1 VADFRKSQSVLRATA
16 APAAI
21 LALTS
26 LLVLSDAPAL
36 AATSHPAVTVTGGT
50 VEFYAGHVVL
60 DARGGARLD
69 DGVLHVSADRIVL
82 DLRSNRYVAA
92 GDVIVTQAH
101 GTLPPVSGAA
111 MSVDLTTHRGL
122 FVSLVPAVTRTAVD
136 GSRVDAQLDP
146 TTLPAQPLALP
157 DVSGELPFA
166 LAPRAVAHLDA
177 DVRLERTTV
186 LVPGGRP
193 VSLPSYV
200 YTFAS
205 DPGYNTSNINTNG
218 EDVPITFGSTRDSIQ
233 SAHFFYDPV
242 VKLGAGISEN
252 IVDGQRAYVLA
263 SLAPLNGPRHNGAF
277 TWSDDVNDHTVQSYT
292 ASASTGFGTAQGYD
306 LRDSIHRSYLEL
318 SAQSFSGVGQRNTHI
333 GWQSYD
339 QQLGTR
345 GLGSLLYFH
354 LRSEWG
360 VGYSASQS
368 ELDPFVL
375 PPPPP
380 CPNPPCAPPPKT
392 LTLPRSIWHT
402 ALELYTTTS
411 AFSVGPGSSVTLS
424 ADYHDLHETLAHTQF
439 AETYSASLA
448 HVWNSFVS
456 TSISENLQPTYDGY
470 PDPNPRLPDAGYRT
484 VFNDQQFAVFY
495 TNPNAFALDLNAVHQ
510 TAGSTSPNGAIAQPW
525 GVSALV
531 RFRLTRSLS
540 LQLSRS
546 YSFGFEGQRF
556 GSFGVQ
562 IFP

>member
-1 VADFRKSQSVLRATA
+1 VSV
-16 APAAI
+16 
-21 LALTS
+21 S
-26 LLVLSDAPAL
+26 
-36 AATSHPAVTVTGGT
+36 GGT
-50 VEFYAGHVVL
+50 VEFFAGHVVL

-69 DGVLHVSADRIVL
+69 DGVLHVSADRIVV

-101 GTLPPVSGAA
+101 GTAAAVTGAA
-111 MSVDLTTHRGL
+111 MGVDLTTHRGL
-122 FVSLVPAVTRTAVD
+122 FVSLVPTAVRTAVD
-136 GSRVDAQLDP
+136 GPNVDAQLDP
-146 TTLPAQPLALP
+146 TALPAQPLALP

-166 LAPRAVAHLDA
+166 LAPRAVAHLGA

-218 EDVPITFGSTRDSIQ
+218 EDVPITFGSTRNSIQ

-292 ASASTGFGTAQGYD
+292 ANATTGFGTAQGYD

-318 SAQSFSGVGQRNTHI
+318 AAQSFSGVGQRGSHI

-339 QQLGTR
+339 QQVGSR
-345 GLGSLLYFH
+345 GLGSLLYYH

-360 VGYSASQS
+360 VGYASTQS
-368 ELDPFVL
+368 EFDPFVF

-380 CPNPPCAPPPKT
+380 CPHPPCRLAPQP
-392 LTLPRSIWHT
+392 LQLPRSIWHT

-456 TSISENLQPTYDGY
+456 TSISENLQPTHDGY
-470 PDPNPRLPDAGYRT
+470 PSPMAGLPGVGYRT

-510 TAGSTSPNGAIAQPW
+510 TAGSDSPNGAIAQPW

-531 RFRLTRSLS
+531 RFRLTPSLS

-556 GSFGVQ
+556 GAFGVQ